1 MSRFV
6 SAGAE
11 DNPAEQDEEWQ
22 KAYAAIEAT
31 RQNKNTSAMAG
42 GSQEGGKSLYE
53 TLQANKAAKQE
64 AFEESLKLSNQF
76 QSLNEDEVEFLD
88 SVMESTRAQEAAL
101 RKETTEQL
109 DAFRRQQEE
118 AERAAKQAASP
129 GPPETAEQESWSVGK
144 KRKKGKESLFGAV
157 KLRRSSTTDKSEQ
170 PAAEPPETTESS
182 KTRAAGNAS
191 AQHAVKAESAEKSS
205 DSASPVVSDG
215 KAAVKPASSGV
226 GLGLAA
232 YSSDEDD

>member
-6 SAGAE
+6 SAGADE
-11 DNPAEQDEEWQ
+11 SPAEQDEEWQ

-31 RQNKNTSAMAG
+31 RQKNNTSAIAG

-88 SVMESTRAQEAAL
+88 SVMESTRAQEAAV

-109 DAFRRQQEE
+109 DAFRRRQEE
-118 AERAAKQAASP
+118 AERAAKQTGSP
-129 GPPETAEQESWSVGK
+129 QAPETAEHDAWPVGK
-144 KRKKGKESLFGAV
+144 KRKKGKESLFGVV
-157 KLRRSSTTDKSEQ
+157 KLRRPSTMDKAEQ
-170 PAAEPPETTESS
+170 PAAKGAEMKEPAMVAES
-182 KTRAAGNAS
+182 AS
-191 AQHAVKAESAEKSS
+191 DQDAVKAKSAGKGS
-205 DSASPVVSDG
+205 DNTSPV
-215 KAAVKPASSGV
+215 AASSHAAAKPTSSGI
-226 GLGLAA
+226 GLGLGA
-232 YSSDEDD
+232 YSSDDDDD